1 MSGAPKRSHDDGGH
15 SSSSKYPH
23 DDSSPYRKLSSSIPM
38 QYRPS
43 FEMGQD
49 TPMSKLPRTES
60 RDGDKRSPLHSIFR
74 MPSSSNDPHV
84 DHSVASESRL
94 ELRDSKDGGDNR
106 FENRDARVD
115 ARELFGDERRD
126 SQAVKLEKEMR
137 YESRL
142 EDIKEMKYD
151 RDSYNDYK
159 GDLKSEKEIYGS
171 AASHLNWKES
181 KDYHRGKRYPE
192 APVGSTESWH
202 VSRTSS
208 QSAAEAVKEAP
219 TTDEKDYVETREA
232 VGENKIDSK
241 GEDKFK
247 EKDRKRKDTKQ
258 RDWGDKDKERNDHRS
273 STQATNNNVEP
284 KDLSKE
290 ERDAERWER
299 DRKDTS
305 KDKERPRERD
315 KDHQKRESWNGMD
328 KETSHLEK
336 ESGEVSARM
345 LEQDNPI
352 PDQKKLKDFDNWKNA
367 DREGRDRKKERDTDI
382 EGDRPEKRSRCH
394 EKESDEGC
402 ADVEGT
408 VDREREVYNYG
419 VQHRRRMQRSR
430 GSPQVAN
437 REPRFRSRAQDN
449 EGLQGKPE
457 VSSVVYKV
465 GECMQ
470 ELIKLWKEHEQ
481 SQIDKNGESPQ
492 NVPTLEIRIPAE
504 HVTAT
509 NRQVRGGQLWGTDVY
524 TYDSDLVA
532 VLMHTG
538 YCRPT
543 ASPPPPA
550 IQELRATIRV
560 LPPQDCY
567 VSTLRNN
574 VRSRAWGAAIGCSY
588 CVERCCIVKRGGG
601 TIDLEP
607 CLTHTSAVEPTLA
620 PVAVERTMTT
630 RAAASNALRQQRFVR
645 EVTIQ
650 YNLCNEPW
658 IKYSI
663 SIVADKGLKKPLYTS
678 ARLKKGEVLYL
689 ETHACR
695 YELCFS
701 GEKMVKTIVAS
712 QGHEADAEKSQNHFV
727 HCPNGERTD
736 NDNTLIDVFRWSR
749 CKMPLPQKVMR
760 SIGIPLPS
768 EHVEVLEDNLDWE
781 DVQWSQTGVWIA
793 GKEYLL
799 ARVHFLSMN

>member
-49 TPMSKLPRTES
+49 TPMSKLPRSES
-60 RDGDKRSPLHSIFR
+60 RDGDRRSPLHSIFR

-106 FENRDARVD
+106 FENRDSRVE

-171 AASHLNWKES
+171 AAGHLNWKES

-449 EGLQGKPE
+449 EGY
-457 VSSVVYKV
+457 VV
-465 GECMQ
+465 
-470 ELIKLWKEHEQ
+470 
-481 SQIDKNGESPQ
+481 
-492 NVPTLEIRIPAE
+492 
-504 HVTAT
+504 
-509 NRQVRGGQLWGTDVY
+509 
-524 TYDSDLVA
+524 
-532 VLMHTG
+532 
-538 YCRPT
+538 
-543 ASPPPPA
+543 
-550 IQELRATIRV
+550 
-560 LPPQDCY
+560 
-567 VSTLRNN
+567 
-574 VRSRAWGAAIGCSY
+574 
-588 CVERCCIVKRGGG
+588 
-601 TIDLEP
+601 
-607 CLTHTSAVEPTLA
+607 
-620 PVAVERTMTT
+620 
-630 RAAASNALRQQRFVR
+630 
-645 EVTIQ
+645 
-650 YNLCNEPW
+650 
-658 IKYSI
+658 
-663 SIVADKGLKKPLYTS
+663 
-678 ARLKKGEVLYL
+678 
-689 ETHACR
+689 
-695 YELCFS
+695 
-701 GEKMVKTIVAS
+701 
-712 QGHEADAEKSQNHFV
+712 
-727 HCPNGERTD
+727 
-736 NDNTLIDVFRWSR
+736 
-749 CKMPLPQKVMR
+749 
-760 SIGIPLPS
+760 
-768 EHVEVLEDNLDWE
+768 
-781 DVQWSQTGVWIA
+781 
-793 GKEYLL
+793 
-799 ARVHFLSMN
+799 